1 MFFIS
6 LIRNILNFIDHFQ
19 QKKIIKFFKDNS
31 IKKIILFDVGSH
43 YGETIKL
50 FSKEFAI
57 EQFHCFEA
65 SPINF
70 DKLKK
75 NIENLNFKNEYCLN
89 NIGLSYDVGEGFIN
103 QTYET
108 SSSTINDF
116 NFDSKYLKRKL
127 KILNIKNDK
136 KFYKKIPIK
145 ISNLDNYINKKKINK
160 IDILKIDTEGYEYNI
175 IRGLSQNYKIIK
187 FIYFEHHYDDMI
199 KKNYKFSDINKIL
212 NNFGFKKVFKSRM
225 YFRKSFE
232 YIYKNKFI

>member
-6 LIRNILNFIDHFQ
+6 LIRNSLNFIDHFQ
-19 QKKIIKFFKDNS
+19 QKKIIKFFKKNS
-31 IKKIILFDVGSH
+31 TKKIILFDVGSH

-50 FSKEFAI
+50 FSKGFMFD
-57 EQFHCFEA
+57 QFHCFEA

-70 DKLKK
+70 DVLKK
-75 NIENLNFKNEYCLN
+75 NIKNLNFKNKYYLN
-89 NIGLSYDVGEGFIN
+89 NIGLGYEEGKGFIN
-103 QTYET
+103 HTDET

-116 NFDSKYLKRKL
+116 NFNSKYLKRKL
-127 KILNIKNDK
+127 KVLNIKNDK
-136 KFYKKIPIK
+136 KFFKKIPIK
-145 ISNLDNYINKKKINK
+145 ITNLDNYINEKKINK

-199 KKNYKFSDINKIL
+199 KKNYKFNNINQIL
-212 NNFGFKKVFKSRM
+212 RNFGFQKVFKSKM

-232 YIYKNKFI
+232 YIYENKLI

>member
-6 LIRNILNFIDHFQ
+6 LIRNSLNFIDYFQ
-19 QKKIIKFFKDNS
+19 QKKIIKFFKKNS
-31 IKKIILFDVGSH
+31 NKKIIFFDVGSH

-50 FSKEFAI
+50 FSKEFMF

-70 DKLKK
+70 EELKK
-75 NIENLNFKNEYCLN
+75 NIENLNFKNKYYLN
-89 NIGLSYDVGEGFIN
+89 NIGLGYDVGEGFIN

-145 ISNLDNYINKKKINK
+145 LTSLDNYINEKKINK

-175 IRGLSQNYKIIK
+175 IKGLSQNYKITK

-199 KKNYKFSDINKIL
+199 KKNYKFSNINETLKNL
-212 NNFGFKKVFKSRM
+212 GFKKVFKSKM

-232 YIYKNKFI
+232 YIYENKFI